1 MKRLAG
7 GLLALVVG
15 ASMLTACTG
24 GGGGTTQS
32 SGSSTT
38 QSSGG
43 NTTQSS
49 GGDTIKIGM
58 ALELSGAVASYGT
71 DTAAGVEMAAD
82 EINAAGGVNGKKIEL
97 VKYDTQSDPA
107 VATSMATKLATQ
119 DKVIA
124 IVAPATSGSYK
135 AIVPVANANKVPIV
149 SGSATADG
157 ATQAADGTPHPYA
170 FRTCFSDSFQGSAMA
185 VYAKNTLNAKSAV
198 IFGDQSSD
206 YAKGLAAAFKKQF
219 SADGGTIVDE
229 QAYTAGDTDFSATL
243 TKIKAEKYDVIYLP
257 GYYQEVGLII
267 KAARGLG
274 ITAPFLG
281 GDGYDSPT
289 LLELGGASALNDVHF
304 TMFYS
309 ALDQDPKIQKFI
321 SDYKALPKSGGKEP
335 SGFVAMGYD
344 TLNFIVNA
352 IKNASAPTGEAVAT
366 AMGQTKDWPG
376 VTGTLSVDPATH
388 NAIRSLVVITLKDG
402 VQSSAEKVNAT

>member
-1 MKRLAG
+1 MKKLAG
-7 GLLALVVG
+7 GLIAIALG
-15 ASMLTACTG
+15 ASMLTACSG
-24 GGGGTTQS
+24 GGGG
-32 SGSSTT
+32 
-38 QSSGG
+38 
-43 NTTQSS
+43 N
-49 GGDTIKIGM
+49 TIKIGI
-58 ALELSGAVASYGT
+58 ALEQSGAVASYGT
-71 DTAAGVEMAAD
+71 DTAAGVKMAAD
-82 EINAAGGVNGKKIEL
+82 EVNAAGGINGKKIEL
-97 VKYDTQSDPA
+97 VNYDTQSDKA
-107 VATSMATKLATQ
+107 VATTMATKLATQ

-135 AIVPVANANKVPIV
+135 AIVPVANQYKVPIV

-170 FRTCFSDSFQGSAMA
+170 FRTCFADSFQGSAMA

-219 SADGGTIVDE
+219 TADGGTIVDE

-289 LLELGGASALNDVHF
+289 LLELGGAQALNDVHF

-309 ALDQDPKIQKFI
+309 SLDQDPKIQKFI
-321 SDYKALPKSGGKEP
+321 TDYKAKNGGKEP
-335 SGFVAMGYD
+335 SGFAAMGYD
-344 TLNFIVNA
+344 TLMFIVNA

-366 AMGQTKDWPG
+366 AMAATQNWPG
-376 VTGTLSVDPATH
+376 MTGTLSVDPATH
-388 NAIRSLVVITLKDG
+388 NAIRSLVVISLKDG
-402 VQSSAEKVNAT
+402 VQDKADKVDA